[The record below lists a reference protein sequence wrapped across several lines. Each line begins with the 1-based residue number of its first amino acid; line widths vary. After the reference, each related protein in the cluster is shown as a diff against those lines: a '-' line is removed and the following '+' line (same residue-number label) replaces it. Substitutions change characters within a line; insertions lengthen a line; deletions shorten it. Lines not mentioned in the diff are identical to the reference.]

1 MSACDT
7 LTAAYGDEFETFI
20 NSKVE
25 EPHGAELASA
35 KERGLYSWT
44 QRPALPFPF
53 ARPIPFFNAF
63 VLANL
68 AANPSCR
75 IGFET

>member
-7 LTAAYGDEFETFI
+7 LIAGHGDEFETFI
-20 NSKVE
+20 YSKVE

-35 KERGLYSWT
+35 TERGLYSWT
-44 QRPALPFPF
+44 QRLTLPFPF
-53 ARPIPFFNAF
+53 AIPVPFFNAF

-68 AANPSCR
+68 ATNPSCR